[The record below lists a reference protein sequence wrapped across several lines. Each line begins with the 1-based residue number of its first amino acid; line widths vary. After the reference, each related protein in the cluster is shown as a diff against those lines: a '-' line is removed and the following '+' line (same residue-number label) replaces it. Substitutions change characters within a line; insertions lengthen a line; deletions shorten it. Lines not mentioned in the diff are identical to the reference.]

1 MSIVWTILLGF
12 VAGVVAKFLHPGKEN
27 MGFIM
32 TTLLG
37 IVGSVVAGY
46 AGQALGLYRAG
57 QGAGF
62 IGSVVGAVV
71 LLFLYGL
78 VKQRKAAA

>member
-1 MSIVWTILLGF
+1 VSIVWTIVVGF
-12 VAGVVAKFLHPGKEN
+12 LAGVVAKLVHPGRDN

-46 AGQALGLYRAG
+46 LGQALGIYQAG

-62 IGSVVGAVV
+62 IGSVVGA
-71 LLFLYGL
+71 LLLLIIYGF
-78 VKQRKAAA
+78 VRRKTPQ

>member
-1 MSIVWTILLGF
+1 MSILWTILLGF
-12 VAGVVAKFLHPGKEN
+12 VAGVVAKLIHPGKEN

-32 TTLLG
+32 TTVLG

-46 AGQALGLYRAG
+46 AGQALGLYQAG

-71 LLFLYGL
+71 LLFVYGL
-78 VKQRKAAA
+78 IKRKAG

>member
-1 MSIVWTILLGF
+1 MSILWTILLGF
-12 VAGVVAKFLHPGKEN
+12 LVGSVARFLHPGRDA

-46 AGQALGLYRAG
+46 VGQALGLYRAG

-62 IGSVVGAVV
+62 IGSVLGAVV
-71 LLFLYGL
+71 LLFVVGRLRG
-78 VKQRKAAA
+78 RSRG

>member
-12 VAGVVAKFLHPGKEN
+12 FVGVVARFLHPGKEN

-46 AGQALGLYRAG
+46 AGQALGLYHAG

-78 VKQRKAAA
+78 VRRKSAG

>member
-1 MSIVWTILLGF
+1 MSILWTILLGF
-12 VAGVVAKFLHPGKEN
+12 FAGVVAKFIHPGKEN

-32 TTLLG
+32 TTVLG

-46 AGQALGLYRAG
+46 AGQALGLYQVG

-71 LLFLYGL
+71 LLFAYGL
-78 VKQRKAAA
+78 VKGKSAG

>member
-46 AGQALGLYRAG
+46 VGQLLGLYHAG

-62 IGSVVGAVV
+62 IGSVVGAVL

-78 VKQRKAAA
+78 VKGKSAG

>member
-1 MSIVWTILLGF
+1 MSILWTVVVGF
-12 VAGVVAKFLHPGKEN
+12 LAGVVAKLVHPGREN

-46 AGQALGLYRAG
+46 VGQALGIYQAG

-62 IGSVVGAVV
+62 IGSVVGALV
-71 LLFLYGL
+71 LLIIYGF
-78 VKQRKAAA
+78 VKGKAKQ

>member
-1 MSIVWTILLGF
+1 VSILWTVVVGF
-12 VAGVVAKFLHPGKEN
+12 LAGVVAKLVHPGREN

-46 AGQALGLYRAG
+46 VGQALGIYQAG

-62 IGSVVGAVV
+62 IGSVVGALV
-71 LLFLYGL
+71 LLIIYGF
-78 VKQRKAAA
+78 VKGKAKQ

>member
-1 MSIVWTILLGF
+1 MSIVWTIVLGF
-12 VAGVVAKFLHPGKEN
+12 VVGVVAKFLHPGREN

-46 AGQALGLYRAG
+46 AGQAIGLYQAG

-62 IGSVVGAVV
+62 IGSVVGAIA
-71 LLFLYGL
+71 LLFVYGL
-78 VKQRKAAA
+78 FKKKSAG

>member
-1 MSIVWTILLGF
+1 MSIVWTIVVGF
-12 VAGVVAKFLHPGKEN
+12 LAGVVAKLVHPGREN

-46 AGQALGLYRAG
+46 VGQAIGIYQAG

-62 IGSVVGAVV
+62 IGSVVGALV
-71 LLFLYGL
+71 LLIVYGFEKGRA
-78 VKQRKAAA
+78 KQ

>member
-12 VAGVVAKFLHPGKEN
+12 LAGVVAKLIHPGKEN

-32 TTLLG
+32 TTVLG

-46 AGQALGLYRAG
+46 AGQALGLYQAG

-62 IGSVVGAVV
+62 IASVVGAVV

-78 VKQRKAAA
+78 VRGKSAG

>member
-1 MSIVWTILLGF
+1 MSILWTVVVGF
-12 VAGVVAKFLHPGKEN
+12 LAGVVAKLVHPGREN

-46 AGQALGLYRAG
+46 VGQAIGIYQAG

-62 IGSVVGAVV
+62 IGSVIGALV
-71 LLFLYGL
+71 LLIIYGF
-78 VKQRKAAA
+78 VKGRAKQ

>member
-1 MSIVWTILLGF
+1 MSILWTILLGF
-12 VAGVVAKFLHPGKEN
+12 VAGVVAKLIHPGKES

-32 TTLLG
+32 TTVLG

-46 AGQALGLYRAG
+46 AGQALGLYQAG

-71 LLFLYGL
+71 LLFVYGL
-78 VKQRKAAA
+78 IKRKAG

>member
-1 MSIVWTILLGF
+1 MSIVWIIVLGF
-12 VAGVVAKFLHPGKEN
+12 LAGVVAKLIHPGREN

-32 TTLLG
+32 TTVLG

-46 AGQALGLYRAG
+46 AGQALGIYQAG

-78 VKQRKAAA
+78 VRGRAAG